1 MSPRPTIA
9 RGRRPLFFG
18 AGSVLNATGERD
30 MEKLGGLI
38 HRMPQTASAVLVGCV
53 AISALPPFNGF
64 VSEWLTFQAILL
76 SPQLPSW
83 GLKLIIPAVGGL
95 LALAAALAAAC
106 FVKLFGVSFLGRARN
121 PIAATAEES
130 DVWSRATLFLLA
142 ALCLV
147 AGIFPGLFIDA
158 LSPVAKTM
166 VGNSMSHQASLEWLT
181 IVPIAE
187 SRSSYNGLLV
197 FAFVLLSGSIASV
210 AIHRLA
216 SDRLRRAPA
225 WDCGYPDPNPAIQY
239 TADSFSQP
247 IRRVFGTVI
256 FAARETG
263 EMPQPGSTRPARLTV
278 QVHDLIWE
286 ALYAPIGQAI
296 AFATERINILQFL
309 TIRRYLTL
317 VFVALVLL
325 LLVLAI

>member
-1 MSPRPTIA
+1 MADVPGHPA
-9 RGRRPLFFG
+9 
-18 AGSVLNATGERD
+18 
-30 MEKLGGLI
+30 
-38 HRMPQTASAVLVGCV
+38 Q
-53 AISALPPFNGF
+53 
-64 VSEWLTFQAILL
+64 
-76 SPQLPSW
+76 PQLPSW

-106 FVKLFGVSFLGRARN
+106 FVELFGVSFLGRARN

-247 IRRVFGTVI
+247 IRRVFGPVV
-256 FAARETG
+256 FAAQEVRD
-263 EMPQPGSTRPARLTV
+263 MPPPGSAQPAPAASRTWCRSISIFPAV
-278 QVHDLIWE
+278 
-286 ALYAPIGQAI
+286 
-296 AFATERINILQFL
+296 
-309 TIRRYLTL
+309 RRRQPRC
-317 VFVALVLL
+317 
-325 LLVLAI
+325 

>member
-1 MSPRPTIA
+1 
-9 RGRRPLFFG
+9 
-18 AGSVLNATGERD
+18 
-30 MEKLGGLI
+30 
-38 HRMPQTASAVLVGCV
+38 
-53 AISALPPFNGF
+53 
-64 VSEWLTFQAILL
+64 L

-106 FVKLFGVSFLGRARN
+106 FVKLFGVSFLGRART
-121 PIAATAEES
+121 PVAARAQES
-130 DVWSRATLFLLA
+130 DGFSLAALFALA

-158 LSPVAKTM
+158 LAPVAKSM
-166 VGNSMSHQASLEWLT
+166 VGNSMPRQASLEWLT

-197 FAFVLLSGSIASV
+197 FAFVLLSGSIASM

-216 SDRLRRAPA
+216 ADRLRRAPA
-225 WDCGYPDPNPAIQY
+225 WGCGYPDPDPAIQY

-247 IRRVFGTVI
+247 IRRVFGTVV

-263 EMPQPGSTRPARLTV
+263 EMPEPGSARPARLTV
-278 QVHDLIWE
+278 EVHDLIWE
-286 ALYAPIGQAI
+286 AIYAPIGKAI

-309 TIRRYLTL
+309 TIRRYLT
-317 VFVALVLL
+317 
-325 LLVLAI
+325 